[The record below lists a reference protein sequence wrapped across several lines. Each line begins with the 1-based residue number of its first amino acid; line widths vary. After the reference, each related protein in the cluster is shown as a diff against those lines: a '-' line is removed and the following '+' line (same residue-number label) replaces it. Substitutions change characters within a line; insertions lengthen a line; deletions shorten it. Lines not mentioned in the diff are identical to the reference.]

1 MNRAERLA
9 EAAANLH
16 QVSLAGKDVEPWKD
30 ICCEACWNAEY
41 ERCVCRCGGQFH
53 GVGNPNSKRNKD
65 LAAHME
71 LTERVLNNG
80 GTKQTN
86 PIEDFEVGE
95 GMAVVVTKPP
105 VIEVEPTLAEY
116 EQITPTDC
124 RWCEDKGKGTLG
136 PIEHYDHSGGWP
148 VKGFE
153 KKQWLYRTC
162 NRCGYQW
169 AIWKLGVSRS
179 YGR

>member
-1 MNRAERLA
+1 ME
-9 EAAANLH
+9 H
-16 QVSLAGKDVEPWKD
+16 QLDLKGKDVEPWKG
-30 ICCEACWNAEY
+30 ICCAACWNAQY
-41 ERCVCRCGGQFH
+41 ERCTCHCGGAYH

-65 LAAHME
+65 LAAHMK

-80 GTKQTN
+80 GTE
-86 PIEDFEVGE
+86 PI
-95 GMAVVVTKPP
+95 AVTTEK
-105 VIEVEPTLAEY
+105 PTLAEY
-116 EQITPTDC
+116 EQITPKDC

-136 PIEHYDHSGGWP
+136 PLEYHDHSAGWP

-153 KKQWLYRTC
+153 KLQWLYRIC
-162 NRCGYQW
+162 SRCGYQW